1 MDDCATK
8 SRKQIKLFNHL
19 ICKKIFGLQMSKSA
33 KKAEPAPQVLCN
45 NPLWSVWD
53 VNDRS
58 VSLVRCA
65 LRSGGPPA
73 APLLPP
79 QSWLNPT
86 NYSNHSEEQ
95 CFTSLRVQYLLIET
109 HLASHMTSKKLS
121 QKTFARTF
129 KNITKHSKH
138 NILAF
143 QIKEGANQTSLIH
156 WHFRAARLPCARVC
170 VWELQRLSFLCRQGT
185 Q

>member
-1 MDDCATK
+1 
-8 SRKQIKLFNHL
+8 
-19 ICKKIFGLQMSKSA
+19 MSKFVKKKKKK
-33 KKAEPAPQVLCN
+33 KKAKPAPQVLCN

-53 VNDRS
+53 VNDQS
-58 VSLVRCA
+58 VSLVRSA

-79 QSWLNPT
+79 QSWLIPPITLITVKN
-86 NYSNHSEEQ
+86 

-109 HLASHMTSKKLS
+109 HLASHMTSKKPP

-129 KNITKHSKH
+129 KNIPKHSKH

-143 QIKEGANQTSLIH
+143 QMKEGAKPNHFNSLTFQGCTS
-156 WHFRAARLPCARVC
+156 AMCPRVC
-170 VWELQRLSFLCRQGT
+170 ERASEVKFPL
-185 Q
+185 